1 MAKPIAAGAA
11 PVREGVHTFVLD
23 GKVIGETVAGR
34 FKAKL
39 GDKDLSGGVFAGTVK
54 PTVRETAPAPK

>member
-11 PVREGVHTFVLD
+11 PVQEGVHTFVLD

-39 GDKDLSGGVFAGTVK
+39 GDKDLPGGVFAVTIE
-54 PTVRETAPAPK
+54 PTVRVTVPAPK